1 MDLKLA
7 NKVVFVSGSSSG
19 IGFSIAKVL
28 YDEGCTVILNSRNP
42 SSLKKSVEKNLQN
55 LLAITLIIFHVI
67 LLNYPTVNLR

>member
-28 YDEGCTVILNSRNP
+28 YNEGCTVILNGRHK
-42 SSLKKSVEKNLQN
+42 SSLKKSAKSKDSVKR
-55 LLAITLIIFHVI
+55 IFTFQKFTFEI
-67 LLNYPTVNLR
+67 QLNIKSDF

>member
-42 SSLKKSVEKNLQN
+42 
-55 LLAITLIIFHVI
+55 
-67 LLNYPTVNLR
+67 

>member
-28 YDEGCTVILNSRNP
+28 YDEGCTVILNGRHKSP
-42 SSLKKSVEKNLQN
+42 LKKYCISG
-55 LLAITLIIFHVI
+55 
-67 LLNYPTVNLR
+67 